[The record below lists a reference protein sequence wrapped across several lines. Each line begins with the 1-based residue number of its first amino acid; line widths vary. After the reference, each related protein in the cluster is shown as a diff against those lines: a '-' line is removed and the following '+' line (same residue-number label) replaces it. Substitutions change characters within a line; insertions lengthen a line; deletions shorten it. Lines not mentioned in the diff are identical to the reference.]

1 VNLTHIRTENGTPTL
16 ITARAALDEIE
27 TVMAADDD
35 DTEMYGSGSTYNITY
50 PDGRQ
55 VNIRPATPEQVA
67 ELTTVGEPHIRIA
80 GDGPAQ
86 AITFLDAITEIN
98 AALGGSLR
106 NAVHDVEVR
115 GTNATIPYID
125 GVTVNIR
132 PATPAEL
139 DTIAR
144 ESADSTPT
152 PVAPE
157 VTAHGRPA
165 HIVTVNGKRYV
176 VDSDVSPAKTYTLS
190 NGTERTW
197 PGGVDYWTE
206 RNGKCFGPVRVAL
219 GNSRPGTVGAAI
231 WAAANR

>member
-16 ITARAALDEIE
+16 ITTRAALDEIE

-55 VNIRPATPEQVA
+55 VNIRPATPDEIAGPDVSARELAA
-67 ELTTVGEPHIRIA
+67 EIGATFDDVLDAAADLASEWLDRGHRAVFRTTVGN
-80 GDGPAQ
+80 
-86 AITFLDAITEIN
+86 DATIST
-98 AALGGSLR
+98 AAANELR
-106 NAVHDVEVR
+106 NRVKPQ
-115 GTNATIPYID
+115 T
-125 GVTVNIR
+125 TV
-132 PATPAEL
+132 
-139 DTIAR
+139 
-144 ESADSTPT
+144 
-152 PVAPE
+152 
-157 VTAHGRPA
+157 HGRPA

>member
-1 VNLTHIRTENGTPTL
+1 MNLTHIRTENGTPTL
-16 ITARAALDEIE
+16 ITTRAALDEIE
-27 TVMAADDD
+27 AVMAGDDD
-35 DTEMYGSGSTYNITY
+35 DTEMYGSGSTYAITY
-50 PDGRQ
+50 PDGRK
-55 VNIRPATPEQVA
+55 VD
-67 ELTTVGEPHIRIA
+67 L
-80 GDGPAQ
+80 
-86 AITFLDAITEIN
+86 
-98 AALGGSLR
+98 
-106 NAVHDVEVR
+106 
-115 GTNATIPYID
+115 
-125 GVTVNIR
+125 R

-144 ESADSTPT
+144 ESADSAPT

-176 VDSDVSPAKTYTLS
+176 VESDVSPAKTYTLS
-190 NGTERTW
+190 NGTERIW